1 MACLPSEWVGNGRKI
16 SATASTTFIICCFSH
31 WKNGV
36 QLGQIWK
43 GNRVRGK
50 WLQGLRH
57 NTLLIHF
64 CVPFN
69 AIRVSSYSSTALS
82 TASSSAGTPG
92 PASLAYVASQCDVL
106 QSHPVCVAISSSL
119 CCNLIQFVECL
130 RQPLNHSQITLRFDH
145 NTSN

>member
-1 MACLPSEWVGNGRKI
+1 MACLPGEWVGNERKI

-69 AIRVSSYSSTALS
+69 AIRVSSYSSTVLS
-82 TASSSAGTPG
+82 TASSSWFCRYSWTCFV
-92 PASLAYVASQCDVL
+92 SSRSFSVW
-106 QSHPVCVAISSSL
+106 CVAISSSL
-119 CCNLIQFVECL
+119 CCNLIQFALQSHPVCGMPETTTESF
-130 RQPLNHSQITLRFDH
+130 PNHSQVW
-145 NTSN
+145 S